1 MLFILQTIQKLI
13 YSLRSALWSY
23 PEKIFVD
30 DSSPL
35 QRVVEIY
42 QDARPFSHF
51 FSIIFVAVVI
61 TTLVSQDVRANF
73 RINEKTFIEG
83 VIVGVE
89 SDGQLRQL
97 NRISPLIVSEIQLE
111 KDLSE
116 LLYEGLITVNQKGDI
131 TNVLAESYEVLDN
144 GSRFRFHLLP
154 DVYWHDGEALTSE
167 DVEATF
173 NLLKQLEDSAE
184 TSTIHSRAAVNMKIQ
199 VIDDNTFDFTFQEN
213 TVIPSFFEAI
223 SFKVLPAHLLSDVN
237 SQNINTSDPIL
248 NRVPVGTGPFRMQK
262 VESKSIVLRQNPNYR
277 KPIDLQILEF
287 RLFPNEISAINA
299 IKSGQVHGVAGAS
312 IDNLRDMQS
321 NAATQI
327 LTSDVIYNQYWALY
341 FNLENEI
348 FSDVK
353 LRQAVASAINKNLII
368 EALLGFAQEAD
379 GPIPVSSFAYA
390 DVNRFTYD
398 KPKAEELL
406 EEAGWV
412 MPPGRLIREK
422 DGQMLE
428 FEMLYVDNED
438 RKKIASVLEQDL
450 LEVGIRL
457 KSEALPLARIRDEH
471 IIPKQYSSLLFGVQT
486 FIDPDRYELFHSSQI
501 THPGLNI
508 SSYRSS
514 REVLAVVPDP
524 ERPGRVVSMKIPEV
538 DDLLDDAR
546 KVTNRETRKNFYT
559 RFQEVIAEDVPVV
572 FLYHPKETYIINR
585 RVKNVDISGLGTL
598 EDRFRNVE
606 DWTITLD

>member
-1 MLFILQTIQKLI
+1 M
-13 YSLRSALWSY
+13 RSALWSY
-23 PEKIFVD
+23 PEKIFAD
-30 DSSPL
+30 DSSPI

-42 QDARPFSHF
+42 QEARPFSHF
-51 FSIIFVAVVI
+51 FSIVFVAVMVS
-61 TTLVSQDVRANF
+61 TLLSQDVRANF
-73 RINEKTFIEG
+73 RINESTFIEG

-89 SDGQLRQL
+89 PDGRLRQL

-116 LLYEGLITVNQKGDI
+116 LIYESLITVNQKGEI
-131 TNVLAESYEVLDN
+131 TNVLSESYEVLDN
-144 GSRFRFHLLP
+144 GSRYRFHLIP
-154 DVYWHDGEALTSE
+154 DIHWHDGELLTSD

-173 NLLKQLEDSAE
+173 ELLQQLEDSPE
-184 TSTIHSRAAVNMKIQ
+184 TSTIHSRAAVNMKIE
-199 VIDDNTFDFTFQEN
+199 VIDSDTFDFTFQEN

-223 SFKVLPAHLLSDVN
+223 SFKILPQHLMTDIN
-237 SQNINTSDPIL
+237 PQNINTSDPIL
-248 NRVPVGTGPFRMQK
+248 NRVPVGTGPFRLQK

-277 KPIDLQILEF
+277 KPISLQILEF
-287 RLFPNEISAINA
+287 RLFPNEVSAVNA
-299 IKSGQVHGVAGAS
+299 IKSGQVHGLAGAS
-312 IDNLRDMQS
+312 IDNLRDLQVNS
-321 NAATQI
+321 ATQI

-341 FNLENEI
+341 FNLENEM

-353 LRQAVASAINKNLII
+353 LRQAIASAINKDLIE
-368 EALLGFAQEAD
+368 EALLGFAEKAE
-379 GPIPVSSFAYA
+379 GPIPEISFAYA

-398 KPKAEELL
+398 KAKAEELL

-412 MPPGRLIREK
+412 MQPGRLIREK
-422 DGQMLE
+422 DGKMLE

-457 KSEALPLARIRDEH
+457 KTESLPLAKIRDEH
-471 IIPKQYSSLLFGVQT
+471 IIPKQYGSLLFGVQT

-524 ERPGRVVSMKIPEV
+524 DRPGRVVSMKIPEV

-546 KVTNRETRKNFYT
+546 KIINRETRKNFYQ

-598 EDRFRNVE
+598 EERFRNIE
-606 DWTITLD
+606 DWVITLE